1 MPSDAVGVPA
11 ISVAG
16 VSKRYRVYARPIDR
30 LVEVVSR
37 RSRHRPYWALRDVS
51 FDVARGEILGLVGR
65 NGAGKTTLLRLLTGV
80 TRPTSGV
87 IDIRHRMAAILELG
101 SGFHPEFTG
110 RENVFL
116 GGAVI
121 GMDDDEIRRK
131 YDAIVEFA
139 ELGPYMDMP
148 FKTYSLGMQAR
159 LSFAVASSVDPE
171 ILIIDEALG
180 AGDGAFIAKCF
191 ERIRQICDSGA
202 TVLFVSHNTYLVQ
215 RLCRRAIWLDQ
226 GRVVADGDPATI
238 VRDYEALLR
247 SVAQEEAM
255 ARNRGALERF
265 EDAPALLDASAS
277 RRPQA
282 AHRWGTGEVRFT
294 SVEVLGPDRQPTTSV
309 FSGERVQVRLRFDGH
324 SADRDLA
331 LVVTVH
337 REDGVVAATFD
348 AREAGVAFGPI
359 DGPGEAMLTLDP
371 VLLGQGRYLVS
382 PHLYRDA
389 FGVVRPDDVLDF
401 HDRMYELTVTRP
413 GRPYD
418 VAMEHPATW
427 HVQSAGTHTPG

>member
-1 MPSDAVGVPA
+1 MPSDAGELPA
-11 ISVAG
+11 VSVAG

-30 LVEVVSR
+30 VVEMVTGR
-37 RSRHRPYWALRDVS
+37 ARHRPYWALRDVS
-51 FDVARGEILGLVGR
+51 FDIARGEILGLVGR

-80 TRPTSGV
+80 TLPTTGV

-121 GMDDDEIRRK
+121 GMDDDQIREK
-131 YDAIVEFA
+131 YESIVEFA

-159 LSFAVASSVDPE
+159 LSFSVASSVDPE

-191 ERIRQICDSGA
+191 ERIRQICESGA
-202 TVLFVSHNTYLVQ
+202 TVIFVSHNTYLVQ

-226 GRVVADGDPATI
+226 GQMVADGDPATI

-247 SVAQEEAM
+247 TVAQDEAM
-255 ARNRGALERF
+255 ARNRAALARF
-265 EDAPALLDASAS
+265 EDAPVVPGRAHA
-277 RRPQA
+277 RPSLS
-282 AHRWGTGEVRFT
+282 HRWGTGEVRFT
-294 SVEVLGPDRQPTTSV
+294 SVEVLGPDGMPTTSV
-309 FSGERVQVRLRFDGH
+309 FSGERAQIRLRYEGRV
-324 SADRDLA
+324 ADRDLA

-348 AREAGVAFGPI
+348 AREAGVTFGPV
-359 DGPGEAMLTLDP
+359 DGAGEATLTLDP
-371 VLLGQGRYLVS
+371 VLLGQGRYFLS
-382 PHLYRDA
+382 PHIYRDR
-389 FGVVRPDDVLDF
+389 FGLARPDDVLDF
-401 HDRMYELTVTRP
+401 HDRAYEVVVTRP
-413 GRPYD
+413 GRTYE

-427 HVQSAGTHTPG
+427 SIAVRGRQFVG

>member
-1 MPSDAVGVPA
+1 MLSKVGGLPAV
-11 ISVAG
+11 SVAG

-30 LVEVVSR
+30 VVEMITR

-51 FDVARGEILGLVGR
+51 FDIARGEILGLVGR

-80 TRPTSGV
+80 TLPTTGV

-121 GMDDDEIRRK
+121 GMDDDEIHQK
-131 YDAIVEFA
+131 YESIVEFA

-159 LSFAVASSVDPE
+159 LSFSVASSVDPE

-202 TVLFVSHNTYLVQ
+202 TVIFVSHNTYLVQ

-226 GRVVADGDPATI
+226 GRMVADGDPATI

-247 SVAQEEAM
+247 SVAQDEAM
-255 ARNRGALERF
+255 ARNRAALARF
-265 EDAPALLDASAS
+265 EDAPVIPEAKPARSALS
-277 RRPQA
+277 
-282 AHRWGTGEVRFT
+282 HRWGTGEVRFT
-294 SVEVLGPDRQPTTSV
+294 SVEVLGPDGMPTTSV
-309 FSGERVQVRLRFDGH
+309 FSGERAQVRLRYEGR
-324 SADRDLA
+324 ATDRDLA

-348 AREAGVAFGPI
+348 AREAGVTFGPV
-359 DGPGEAMLTLDP
+359 DGTGEAMLTLDP
-371 VLLGQGRYLVS
+371 VLLGQGRYLIS
-382 PHLYRDA
+382 PHLYRDT
-389 FGVVRPDDVLDF
+389 FGVVRADDVLDY
-401 HDRMYELTVTRP
+401 HDRLYELTVTRR

-418 VAMEHPATW
+418 VAMEHPGVWT
-427 HVQSAGTHTPG
+427 VTS

>member
-1 MPSDAVGVPA
+1 MPSDTGDLPA
-11 ISVAG
+11 ISMAG

-30 LVEVVSR
+30 VVDMITG

-51 FDVARGEILGLVGR
+51 FDIARGEILGLVGR

-80 TRPTSGV
+80 TLPTTGT

-116 GGAVI
+116 GGAVM
-121 GMDDDEIRRK
+121 GMDDDEIRKK
-131 YDAIVEFA
+131 YDSIVAFS

-159 LSFAVASSVDPE
+159 LSFSVASSVDPE

-202 TVLFVSHNTYLVQ
+202 TVIFVSHNTYLVQ

-226 GRVVADGDPATI
+226 GRLVADGDPATI

-247 SVAQEEAM
+247 SVAQDEALARNLAAM
-255 ARNRGALERF
+255 ARF
-265 EDAPALLDASAS
+265 EDAPVAPEPTHVRSALS
-277 RRPQA
+277 
-282 AHRWGTGEVRFT
+282 HRWGTGEVRFT
-294 SVEVLGPDRQPTTSV
+294 SVAVLGPDGMPTTSV
-309 FSGERVQVRLRFDGH
+309 FSGERAQVRLRYEGR
-324 SADRDLA
+324 APDRDLA

-348 AREAGVAFGPI
+348 AREAGVAFGPV
-359 DGPGEAMLTLDP
+359 DGTGEATLTLDP
-371 VLLGQGRYLVS
+371 VLFGQGRYFLS
-382 PHLYRDA
+382 PHIYRDR
-389 FGVVRPDDVLDF
+389 FGLARPHDVLDF
-401 HDRMYELTVTRP
+401 HDRAYELVVTRP
-413 GRPYD
+413 GRTYE
-418 VAMEHPATW
+418 VALEHPATW
-427 HVQSAGTHTPG
+427 ELAPAGRQVAT

>member
-1 MPSDAVGVPA
+1 MTYAIECRQLTRTWPGNPPVEAVKGIDLQVERGICFGV
-11 ISVAG
+11 
-16 VSKRYRVYARPIDR
+16 
-30 LVEVVSR
+30 
-37 RSRHRPYWALRDVS
+37 
-51 FDVARGEILGLVGR
+51 LGP

-80 TRPTSGV
+80 TLPTTGV

-121 GMDDDEIRRK
+121 GMDDDEIHQK
-131 YDAIVEFA
+131 YESIVEFA

-159 LSFAVASSVDPE
+159 LSFSVASSVDPE

-202 TVLFVSHNTYLVQ
+202 TVIFVSHNTYLVQ

-226 GRVVADGDPATI
+226 GRIVADGDPATI

-247 SVAQEEAM
+247 SVAQDEAM
-255 ARNRGALERF
+255 ARNRTALARF
-265 EDAPALLDASAS
+265 EDSPTAPDPSLPTGAVS
-277 RRPQA
+277 
-282 AHRWGTGEVRFT
+282 HRWGTGEVRFT
-294 SVEVLGPDRQPTTSV
+294 SVEILGPDGQPTSSV
-309 FSGERVQVRLRFDGH
+309 LSGDRVQVRLRYEG
-324 SADRDLA
+324 AVNDRDLA
-331 LVVTVH
+331 LVVTVY

-348 AREAGVAFGPI
+348 ARESGV
-359 DGPGEAMLTLDP
+359 
-371 VLLGQGRYLVS
+371 
-382 PHLYRDA
+382 
-389 FGVVRPDDVLDF
+389 
-401 HDRMYELTVTRP
+401 
-413 GRPYD
+413 
-418 VAMEHPATW
+418 
-427 HVQSAGTHTPG
+427 

>member
-1 MPSDAVGVPA
+1 MLSRVGELPAV
-11 ISVAG
+11 SVAG
-16 VSKRYRVYARPIDR
+16 VSKRYRVYVRPIDR
-30 LVEVVSR
+30 VVEMVTR
-37 RSRHRPYWALRDVS
+37 RPRHRPYWALRDVS
-51 FDVARGEILGLVGR
+51 FEIARGEILGLVGR

-80 TRPTSGV
+80 TLPTTGV

-116 GGAVI
+116 GGAVV
-121 GMDDDEIRRK
+121 GMDDDEIRQK
-131 YDAIVEFA
+131 YESIVEFA

-202 TVLFVSHNTYLVQ
+202 TVIFVSHNTYLVQ

-226 GRVVADGDPATI
+226 GRMVADGDPATI

-247 SVAQEEAM
+247 SVAQDEAM
-255 ARNRGALERF
+255 ARNRAALARF
-265 EDAPALLDASAS
+265 EDAPAIPTATPTRSALS
-277 RRPQA
+277 
-282 AHRWGTGEVRFT
+282 HRWGTGEVRFT
-294 SVEVLGPDRQPTTSV
+294 SVDVLGPDGLPTTSV
-309 FSGERVQVRLRFDGH
+309 FSGDRAQVRLQYEGRV
-324 SADRDLA
+324 ADHDLA

-348 AREAGVAFGPI
+348 AREAGVKFGPV
-359 DGPGEAMLTLDP
+359 DGMGEAMLTLDP
-371 VLLGQGRYLVS
+371 VLLGQGRYFLS
-382 PHLYRDA
+382 PHIYRDR
-389 FGVVRPDDVLDF
+389 FGLSRPDDVLDF
-401 HDRMYELTVTRP
+401 HDRLYEVVVTRP
-413 GRPYD
+413 GRTYE

-427 HVQSAGTHTPG
+427 TIEAGGRQVAG

>member
-1 MPSDAVGVPA
+1 M
-11 ISVAG
+11 
-16 VSKRYRVYARPIDR
+16 
-30 LVEVVSR
+30 
-37 RSRHRPYWALRDVS
+37 PYWALRDVS
-51 FDVARGEILGLVGR
+51 FDIARGEILGLVGR

-80 TRPTSGV
+80 TLPTTGA

-121 GMDDDEIRRK
+121 GMDDDQIREK
-131 YDAIVEFA
+131 YDSIVEFA

-159 LSFAVASSVDPE
+159 LSFSVASSVDPE

-191 ERIRQICDSGA
+191 ERIREICDSGA
-202 TVLFVSHNTYLVQ
+202 TVIFVSHNTYLVQ

-226 GRVVADGDPATI
+226 GQMVADGDPATI

-247 SVAQEEAM
+247 TVARDESM
-255 ARNRGALERF
+255 ARNRAALARF
-265 EDAPALLDASAS
+265 EDAPVTPEATHARSTLS
-277 RRPQA
+277 
-282 AHRWGTGEVRFT
+282 HRWGTGEVRFT
-294 SVEVLGPDRQPTTSV
+294 SVEVLGPDGMPTTSV
-309 FSGERVQVRLRFDGH
+309 FSGERAQIRLRYEGRA
-324 SADRDLA
+324 SDRDLA

-348 AREAGVAFGPI
+348 AREAGVAFGPV
-359 DGPGEAMLTLDP
+359 DGTGEATIALDP
-371 VLLGQGRYLVS
+371 VLLGQGRYFLS
-382 PHLYRDA
+382 PHIYRDR
-389 FGVVRPDDVLDF
+389 FGLARLDDVLDY
-401 HDRMYELTVTRP
+401 HDRSYEVVVTRP
-413 GRPYD
+413 GRTYE
-418 VAMEHPATW
+418 VAMEHPARW
-427 HVQSAGTHTPG
+427 DVTPVDH

>member
-1 MPSDAVGVPA
+1 MPSEVRGLPAV
-11 ISVAG
+11 SVAG

-30 LVEVVSR
+30 VVEMVTR
-37 RSRHRPYWALRDVS
+37 RPRHRPYWALRDVS
-51 FDVARGEILGLVGR
+51 FDIARGEILGLVGR

-80 TRPTSGV
+80 TLPTTGV

-121 GMDDDEIRRK
+121 GMDDDEIRQK
-131 YDAIVEFA
+131 YESIVEFA

-159 LSFAVASSVDPE
+159 LSFSVASSVDPE

-202 TVLFVSHNTYLVQ
+202 TVIFVSHNTYLVQ

-226 GRVVADGDPATI
+226 GRIVADGDPATI

-247 SVAQEEAM
+247 SVAQDEAM
-255 ARNRGALERF
+255 ARNRAALARF
-265 EDAPALLDASAS
+265 EDSPTAPDPSLPRGAAS
-277 RRPQA
+277 
-282 AHRWGTGEVRFT
+282 HRWGTGEVRFT
-294 SVEVLGPDRQPTTSV
+294 SVEILGPDGQPTSSV
-309 FSGERVQVRLRFDGH
+309 LSGDRVQVRLRYEG
-324 SADRDLA
+324 AVNDRDLA
-331 LVVTVH
+331 LVVTVY

-348 AREAGVAFGPI
+348 ARESGVSFGPVR
-359 DGPGEAMLTLDP
+359 GTGEAILTLDP
-371 VLLGQGRYLVS
+371 LLLGQGRYLIS

-389 FGVVRPDDVLDF
+389 YGVVRAEDVLDY
-401 HDRMYELTVTRP
+401 HDRLYEITVTRR
-413 GRPYD
+413 GRPYA
-418 VAMEHPATW
+418 VAMEHPCAW
-427 HVQSAGTHTPG
+427 VVTP